1 MMIAHKRDQ
10 DRLNNFQI
18 FMVSAW
24 GFTIVI
30 SSLLFLLVGR
40 WVDTKFNTE
49 PLFMA
54 GLLILA
60 VFLCIGRLYWEVR
73 RKGKKC

>member
-1 MMIAHKRDQ
+1 MMIAHKRDH

-49 PLFMA
+49 PLFMV

-60 VFLCIGRLYWEVR
+60 VFLCIGRLYWEVCQ
-73 RKGKKC
+73 KGKKC